1 MTKSGSEE
9 IKREATK
16 FEEMVDNNRNETSF
30 NLKKIHLQE
39 DDWFNK
45 KKVQKRQ
52 LAKKNFEN
60 L

>member
-30 NLKKIHLQE
+30 NLKKSIYKKMT
-39 DDWFNK
+39 DSTK
-45 KKVQKRQ
+45 KKFRRD
-52 LAKKNFEN
+52 N
-60 L
+60 